1 MSFYSIFVATKWI
14 QSPFST
20 LMRKEKLKLAD
31 EQLVANYQET
41 NEDEYFEMLYSRYV
55 GKVYQKCLSM
65 TKDSES
71 AEDFTQDIF
80 IKVFSKMNTFQQRSK
95 FSTWLYSISHHYCL
109 DQLRVGKRLN
119 TESMDDNLADTMS
132 EADTGDDV
140 EAKLRDMSRLMEGIP
155 AEEVQLLQLKYEQGV
170 SIKEIAQRFQL
181 TESAVKMRLKRTRD
195 KLYDRYAN
203 FHQE

>member
-1 MSFYSIFVATKWI
+1 
-14 QSPFST
+14 
-20 LMRKEKLKLAD
+20 
-31 EQLVANYQET
+31 
-41 NEDEYFEMLYSRYV
+41 
-55 GKVYQKCLSM
+55 
-65 TKDSES
+65 
-71 AEDFTQDIF
+71 
-80 IKVFSKMNTFQQRSK
+80 MNTFQQRSK

-119 TESMDDNLADTMS
+119 TESMADDLMDTVS
-132 EADTGDDV
+132 DSDTGDDV
-140 EAKLRDMSRLMEGIP
+140 ETKLRDMSKLMEGIP
-155 AEEVQLLQLKYEQGV
+155 AEEVQLLQLKYEQGI

>member
-1 MSFYSIFVATKWI
+1 
-14 QSPFST
+14 
-20 LMRKEKLKLAD
+20 MRKEKLKLAD

>member
-1 MSFYSIFVATKWI
+1 MK
-14 QSPFST
+14 
-20 LMRKEKLKLAD
+20 KEKLKQAD

-41 NEDEYFEMLYSRYV
+41 NDDEYFEMLYSRYV

-65 TKDSES
+65 TKDSEA

-109 DQLRVGKRLN
+109 DQLRVGKRLT
-119 TESMDDNLADTMS
+119 TETLADDLVDHIS
-132 EADTGDDV
+132 DADGGDDV
-140 EAKLRDMSRLMEGIP
+140 ETKLRDMGKLMEGIP
-155 AEEVQLLQLKYEQGV
+155 IEEVQLLQLKYEQGV
-170 SIKEIAQRFQL
+170 SIREIAERYHL

-195 KLYDRYAN
+195 KLYDRYASY
-203 FHQE
+203 HQE